1 MRVGKRVYTFVAM
14 SLALLLFAPVAPPA
28 ATADEEKPPAPHV
41 VDLTASDGTK
51 LKATYYSASQP
62 GPGVLL
68 LHQCNQQRKNWDE
81 LAAQLAAVG
90 IHVLTLDYRGY
101 GDSSGDHPNEMDM
114 GAWHKMLTEK
124 WPGDIDQAIEY
135 LEAQPGVTRHIL
147 GIGGASCSVNQAIQA
162 ASRHPEVRSL
172 VLLSGATDYRGR
184 AFLRKS
190 DKMPILFVASDDDT
204 DSAAALM
211 QWLFTLSKNP
221 GSRYVHYQTGGHGT
235 LLFAVHKGLP
245 GTIVD
250 WYAQTLEKTPGSAP
264 PVQGERPSSSYPP
277 DILEVIDNG
286 GANRI
291 EAKLRALRKND
302 PGAKLFAEYLVN
314 VIGYE
319 HMEQGDKKG
328 AIEILKL
335 NAYAYPDSANV
346 YDSLSDAYLADGQ
359 KELALENAERALK
372 MLPTDT
378 TTSEGMRK
386 EIKSSCEK
394 KIAQLGGKVPQDI
407 AKDKEKRM

>member
-1 MRVGKRVYTFVAM
+1 MRLGKRVHVFVAL
-14 SLALLLFAPVAPPA
+14 SLLLCALVAPRSACA
-28 ATADEEKPPAPHV
+28 ARAADEEKPPAPRI
-41 VDLTASDGTK
+41 VDLTANDGTK

-81 LAAQLAAVG
+81 LATQLAASG
-90 IHVLTLDYRGY
+90 IHVLALDYRGY
-101 GDSSGDHPNEMDM
+101 GDSGGDHPNEMDM
-114 GAWHKMLTEK
+114 GAWHKLLTEK

-172 VLLSGATDYRGR
+172 VLLSGGTDYNGR

-190 DKMPILFVASDDDT
+190 EKMPMLFVASDDDENG
-204 DSAAALM
+204 SAATLM

-235 LLFAVHKGLP
+235 ALFAVHKGLP

-250 WYAQTLEKTPGSAP
+250 WYVQTLEKTPGSAP

-277 DILEVIDNG
+277 DILDVIDTG

-291 EAKLRALRKND
+291 EGKLRALRKND
-302 PGAKLFAEYLVN
+302 PNAKLFGEYLVN
-314 VIGYE
+314 IIGYE
-319 HMEQGDKKG
+319 HMGQGDKKG

-335 NAYAYPDSANV
+335 NAFAYPGSANV

-372 MLPTDT
+372 TLPSDT
-378 TTSEGMRK
+378 TTSQDMRK

-394 KIAQLGGKVPQDI
+394 KITELGGKVPQVN
-407 AKDKEKRM
+407 AKDK